1 MLFLKSRYPLDACNV
16 IKRICENGTFAL
28 PQFLHLFSKY
38 EYGTITDIHA
48 WHTKD
53 CHVIR
58 VLHEYLG
65 PLGPS
70 KDGLELVFAKTANM
84 KSVTDSDTSPC
95 GFLNNSSAKFFF
107 YLKGRLLGQTS
118 CMQDCP
124 TRAEKWARFPKKK
137 KKKKKKKEVE
147 RASSISL

>member
-1 MLFLKSRYPLDACNV
+1 M
-16 IKRICENGTFAL
+16 
-28 PQFLHLFSKY
+28 
-38 EYGTITDIHA
+38 
-48 WHTKD
+48 
-53 CHVIR
+53 IR

-107 YLKGRLLGQTS
+107 LS
-118 CMQDCP
+118 
-124 TRAEKWARFPKKK
+124 
-137 KKKKKKKEVE
+137 E
-147 RASSISL
+147 RAFVGLDVVHARLPNKS